1 MFAQEDVDK
10 FFTLQYSTA
19 AMGPHRS
26 LLLTSNIV
34 VGLFLL
40 TLVFWRQSITYASLT
55 RQFLVEEIEFDLTDE
70 NEEMNLGGLDS
81 FRKGMFKVPLYLVP
95 LR

>member
-1 MFAQEDVDK
+1 MLFLSVLLLMFAQEDVDK

-19 AMGPHRS
+19 AMGAHRS

-40 TLVFWRQSITYASLT
+40 TLVFWRESIT
-55 RQFLVEEIEFDLTDE
+55 
-70 NEEMNLGGLDS
+70 
-81 FRKGMFKVPLYLVP
+81 
-95 LR
+95 